1 MATVVPDDGSEGA
14 GAERRATLFRAYLCE
29 ECELSVQIYAR
40 IVRNVHNIHLSS
52 VLERSGATRK
62 ILCQNVTSVKIRH
75 TILHVGPDIRNV
87 FRKPAHVQ
95 SCIGGFPKLPHNQH
109 HAGSHSKSRAGL
121 SSQAKKT
128 RTVDSMFLYQNTCT
142 VLAHLYVPG
151 HIGESC
157 CFG

>member
-14 GAERRATLFRAYLCE
+14 GAERRLTRFGAYLCE

-62 ILCQNVTSVKIRH
+62 ILRQNVTSVKIRH

-87 FRKPAHVQ
+87 FRKPAHVEAR
-95 SCIGGFPKLPHNQH
+95 P
-109 HAGSHSKSRAGL
+109 AGSLFASEIGRIWSATMGGVVL
-121 SSQAKKT
+121 SVAFRVIGIENYLAK
-128 RTVDSMFLYQNTCT
+128 LC
-142 VLAHLYVPG
+142 
-151 HIGESC
+151 
-157 CFG
+157 